1 MSPDANLGQEMTML
15 QSTKVTRLTTLAA
28 LCATCFDAAADTLAA
43 EARRDVDLVIAL
55 DVSGSME
62 GLIDS
67 AKQRL
72 WDITNEL
79 AQARPLPALRVAILS
94 YGRPSHGEQA
104 GYVRVDL
111 PFTADLDAVNA
122 TLFAFRTD
130 GGDEYVARAIQTSLD
145 TLHWS
150 QDLDAL
156 QVVFVA
162 GNESAEQ
169 DPQLTIERAAV
180 AAARRGIVVN
190 AIYCGSDNDADAA
203 GWRRIATS
211 TNGLYASIDQHAAAV
226 ANVATPFDARLAEL
240 NDELNATYVAFGAGG
255 ESGRANQLAQDGN
268 AAAMSPAAAASRAVA
283 KAGELYRSEWDLV
296 DAVESGKALAD
307 IPSTEL
313 PAELQALPPAER
325 EAYVREKSERRADL
339 QRQVG
344 ELAAERSRYIA
355 EQSQT
360 AGDTGLDAAIL
371 KGIREVARGK
381 GFSFTHE

>member
-1 MSPDANLGQEMTML
+1 ML
-15 QSTKVTRLTTLAA
+15 PAIHLKRLAA
-28 LCATCFDAAADTLAA
+28 LAAFCAACLGARAETIAADG
-43 EARRDVDLVIAL
+43 ARRDVDLVIAL

-79 AQARPLPALRVAILS
+79 AQARPVPALRVAILS
-94 YGRPSHGEQA
+94 YGSPSYGEQA
-104 GYVRVDL
+104 GFVRVDL

-145 TLHWS
+145 RLQWS
-150 QDLDAL
+150 QDPDAL
-156 QVVFVA
+156 QIMFVA
-162 GNESAEQ
+162 GNEGAEQ
-169 DPQLTIERAAV
+169 DPQLTLERATAG
-180 AAARRGIVVN
+180 AARRGIVVN

-203 GWRRIATS
+203 GWRRVAAN

-240 NDELNATYVAFGAGG
+240 NDELNATYVAYGAAG
-255 ESGRANQLAQDGN
+255 ERGRANQLAQDGN

-296 DAVESGKALAD
+296 DAVQSGKALAE
-307 IPSTEL
+307 IPAAEL
-313 PAELQALPPAER
+313 PAEMQALPPAER
-325 EAYVREKSERRADL
+325 EAYVREKSERRDEL

-344 ELAAERSRYIA
+344 ELAEERSRYIA
-355 EQSQT
+355 EQT
-360 AGDTGLDAAIL
+360 RDVAEPGLDAAIL
-371 KGIREVARGK
+371 EGIREVAATK
-381 GFSFTHE
+381 GFSFANE